1 MLDGDTEPRSS
12 PGHSGTATLERK
24 VRAVTQHAGWPSPD
38 ELPVSGIDHVGIT
51 VRELERSLA
60 FYRDLLGL
68 RVIEISDDQDVGQIV
83 GIPGAR
89 VKIADLDAGDG
100 RVLELIEYVAGRGDD
115 VPQRPNAAG
124 CPHLALRVHDTSKV
138 LRRLAQAGHH
148 PDGEPTTITD
158 AIAFE
163 GATVVYLRDPDG
175 AIIELVQRPGQ
186 GRGEATDRGDHDGVA
201 HEPTG

>member
-1 MLDGDTEPRSS
+1 LTSQESRVRMLDGDTGPRRS
-12 PGHSGTATLERK
+12 PGSSGTATPERQ
-24 VRAVTQHAGWPSPD
+24 VQGVTQRAGRPSSD
-38 ELPVSGIDHVGIT
+38 QLAVSGIDHVGIT
-51 VRELERSLA
+51 VGELERSLA

-115 VPQRPNAAG
+115 VAQRPNAAG
-124 CPHLALRVHDTSKV
+124 CPHMALRVHDISRV
-138 LRRLAQAGHH
+138 LRRLAKAGHH
-148 PDGEPTTITD
+148 ADGESTTITGS
-158 AIAFE
+158 IAFE

-175 AIIELVQRPGQ
+175 AIIELVQRPG
-186 GRGEATDRGDHDGVA
+186 
-201 HEPTG
+201 